1 MQAANKPAFHRRSI
15 KPERFLALGFFLLI
29 VAGGFVLT
37 LPVSSA
43 DGRTVGIRQAMFS
56 ATSAV
61 CVTGLSIVDVGVE
74 LSFFGQAVL
83 LMLIQVGGLGFM
95 AFATLIMVALGRR
108 ISLRDRMIL
117 RDAMNQEALSGMVR
131 LTLAFFLI
139 ALVVEL
145 AGAALLMTR
154 LIPLYGPARG
164 VWQSLFTSVSAFCN
178 AGFDLF
184 GGYRSLTHL
193 QHEPV
198 ILLTLGGL
206 IMVGGLGFPVI
217 LECLR
222 ARFRWRKL
230 PLHAKLVLTVTAG
243 LIAFGTLSIL
253 ALEWDNPR
261 TLDGGLTVWQKL
273 YNSLFQSITFR
284 TAGFASLDQASL
296 TDPSKLI
303 GSVLMFVGTS
313 SASTGGG
320 VKTTTAALLAL
331 LVLQV
336 VRGHERITVFKREI
350 SADTARRAVTIV
362 LIAFSAILIATCVI
376 SVIERGRGHDFLD
389 LLFETTSAF
398 STTGLSSVNTTTL
411 TPASQWL
418 LMPLMY
424 FGRVGPLTLAYAL
437 ANRLESRRAN
447 RVHYPEEKIMIG

>member
-1 MQAANKPAFHRRSI
+1 
-15 KPERFLALGFFLLI
+15 
-29 VAGGFVLT
+29 
-37 LPVSSA
+37 
-43 DGRTVGIRQAMFS
+43 
-56 ATSAV
+56 
-61 CVTGLSIVDVGVE
+61 
-74 LSFFGQAVL
+74 
-83 LMLIQVGGLGFM
+83 
-95 AFATLIMVALGRR
+95 
-108 ISLRDRMIL
+108 
-117 RDAMNQEALSGMVR
+117 
-131 LTLAFFLI
+131 
-139 ALVVEL
+139 
-145 AGAALLMTR
+145 MTR

-206 IMVGGLGFPVI
+206 ILVGGLGFPVI

-243 LIAFGTLSIL
+243 LIAFGTLAIL

-331 LVLQV
+331 VVVQV
-336 VRGHERITVFKREI
+336 VRGHERITVFGREI
-350 SADTARRAVTIV
+350 SADTARRAVAIV